1 MTLET
6 LLKEVF
12 ATARMQYSNAVP
24 SKSNTVGI
32 SQQELADML
41 ASAEESQEVRGI
53 YLSVTKNTLFGKAMD
68 RVMDVMGYERKIPDH
83 YTILDLPQHV
93 GAATITLKDN
103 FGNETIILAYNSKYM
118 ESIRNNPFMRLYVN
132 LHEHGYIRGERS
144 EALTEGLVGKAAN
157 YVQNFL
163 EYLYNGMDSLK
174 KGAATIRDYAYQ
186 RKALQAGR

>member
-1 MTLET
+1 
-6 LLKEVF
+6 
-12 ATARMQYSNAVP
+12 
-24 SKSNTVGI
+24 
-32 SQQELADML
+32 
-41 ASAEESQEVRGI
+41 
-53 YLSVTKNTLFGKAMD
+53 
-68 RVMDVMGYERKIPDH
+68 
-83 YTILDLPQHV
+83 
-93 GAATITLKDN
+93 
-103 FGNETIILAYNSKYM
+103 M

-132 LHEHGYIRGERS
+132 LHEHGHIRGERS